1 LGYSPEILQIMS
13 ESSDL
18 HHHQL
23 NKKVSDHIREAILHG
38 NFEPGDWIRQKRVAD
53 ELGVS
58 QMPVREALKKLAA
71 EGLVEHI
78 PYRGVR
84 VVTFV
89 VEDIADLYAQRA
101 YLEGRAAKAAA
112 LLMTPDDFEY
122 LANLQLQMKK
132 NLAPENVQL
141 YRDLNRNF
149 HQKIYR
155 SSQRNYLIRTLD
167 QLWLAFPSM
176 LFTHFLQTSSLP
188 LPRKE
193 EADIQEHR
201 AIITA
206 LKNRNAVAAEQAVF
220 EHISASG
227 EAFIT
232 FLDAN

>member
-1 LGYSPEILQIMS
+1 MS

-58 QMPVREALKKLAA
+58 QMPVREALKRLAA
-71 EGLVEHI
+71 EGLVEHV

-84 VVTFV
+84 VVTFMAD
-89 VEDIADLYAQRA
+89 DIADLYAQRA

-112 LLMTPDDFEY
+112 LLISPEE
-122 LANLQLQMKK
+122 LISLHKVQHQMEQ
-132 NLAPENVQL
+132 NLAPEDIQL
-141 YRDLNRNF
+141 YRDLNRDF

-155 SSQRNYLIRTLD
+155 CSQHNYLIRTLD
-167 QLWLAFPSM
+167 QIWLTFPSM
-176 LFTHFLQTSSLP
+176 LFTNFLQTSSRP

-193 EADIQEHR
+193 VDDIREHR
-201 AIITA
+201 AIIAA
-206 LKNRNAVAAEQAVF
+206 LENQNGEAAEKAVF
-220 EHISASG
+220 EHILASG
-227 EAFIT
+227 EVFID
-232 FLDAN
+232 FLDAS